1 MAKKRGRK
9 KTKIITHI
17 ERKIEEKID
26 EKRQVKSKIDFSSQT
41 NTKTHVDIRRMYKS
55 ANILYKQAPKKSCF
69 MLKNIIYIDVGI

>member
-1 MAKKRGRK
+1 MSRGKKRQ
-9 KTKIITHI
+9 KIN
-17 ERKIEEKID
+17 
-26 EKRQVKSKIDFSSQT
+26 EKRQVKSKIGFSSQT